1 MDNGDGQQHS
11 VAASGAKRLPPFRS
25 GGSRLAFFGY
35 FYENGKISLADGE
48 ALPTPLSK
56 EL

>member
-1 MDNGDGQQHS
+1 MPGQQ
-11 VAASGAKRLPPFRS
+11 
-25 GGSRLAFFGY
+25 LAFFRY

>member
-1 MDNGDGQQHS
+1 MPGQQ
-11 VAASGAKRLPPFRS
+11 
-25 GGSRLAFFGY
+25 LAFFLY
-35 FYENGKISLADGE
+35 FYENGIINLADGK